1 MGAAAGLPSP
11 RWPDQDQLSGNS
23 RAIRGPD
30 LGRTAELVQAS
41 IYSMC
46 QEFKYFVVRDSPQ
59 SIVVSYI
66 SHPQREML
74 PWEAMEEL
82 GEVNKIGPL
91 I

>member
-1 MGAAAGLPSP
+1 
-11 RWPDQDQLSGNS
+11 
-23 RAIRGPD
+23 
-30 LGRTAELVQAS
+30 
-41 IYSMC
+41 MC

-59 SIVVSYI
+59 YIVVSYI